1 MRTSRADTWA
11 DTGEM
16 IVKLGKFRSDIRGFL
31 VPLLSFYCDGMT
43 IFNEEDIKEAIRKEA
58 DSIVI
63 EDETIGRAFLVAGR
77 VQNGLL
83 PAIVLERIKK
93 DGTCRVSVGE
103 GIVIPVTRG
112 LAETALRLLE
122 AFDDRDIEIDVEEV
136 AGRKFNIYYGS

>member
-16 IVKLGKFRSDIRGFL
+16 IVKLSKFRSDIRGFL
-31 VPLLSFYCDGMT
+31 VPLSSFYCDSMT
-43 IFNEEDIKEAIRKEA
+43 IFNEEDIKEAILKEV

-63 EDETIGRAFLVAGR
+63 EDETIGSTFLVAGR

-103 GIVIPVTRG
+103 GIVIPVTKR
-112 LAETALRLLE
+112 LAEAVLRLLE
-122 AFDDRDIEIDVEEV
+122 AFDDRNIEIDVEEV
-136 AGRKFNIYYGS
+136 AGMKFNIYYGS

>member
-1 MRTSRADTWA
+1 MRTSRADTRA

-16 IVKLGKFRSDIRGFL
+16 IVKLGKFRSDIKRFL

-43 IFNEEDIKEAIRKEA
+43 IFNEEDIKEAIRREA

-122 AFDDRDIEIDVEEV
+122 AFDDRNIEIDVEEV
-136 AGRKFNIYYGS
+136 AGKKFNIYYGS

>member
-16 IVKLGKFRSDIRGFL
+16 IVKLGKFRSDIKGFL

-122 AFDDRDIEIDVEEV
+122 AFDDRNIEIDVEEV
-136 AGRKFNIYYGS
+136 AGRKFKIYYGS

>member
-103 GIVIPVTRG
+103 GIVIPVTRE

>member
-16 IVKLGKFRSDIRGFL
+16 IVKLGKFRSDIKRFL

-122 AFDDRDIEIDVEEV
+122 AFDDRNIEIDVEEV

>member
-16 IVKLGKFRSDIRGFL
+16 LVKLGKFRSDIKGFL

-93 DGTCRVSVGE
+93 DGTWRVSVGE

-122 AFDDRDIEIDVEEV
+122 AFDDRNIEIDVEEV

>member
-16 IVKLGKFRSDIRGFL
+16 IVKLSKFRSDIKGFL
-31 VPLLSFYCDGMT
+31 VPLLSFYCDDMT

-122 AFDDRDIEIDVEEV
+122 AFDDRNIEIDVEEV